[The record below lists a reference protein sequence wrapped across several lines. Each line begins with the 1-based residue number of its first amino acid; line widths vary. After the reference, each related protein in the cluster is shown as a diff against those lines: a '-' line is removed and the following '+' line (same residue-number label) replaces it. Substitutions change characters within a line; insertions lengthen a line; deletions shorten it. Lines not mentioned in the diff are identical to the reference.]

1 MLDSFIVKGNS
12 MAPAIQA
19 GDYVF
24 VNKMAFRREAG
35 PERKDIVVGK
45 FRHLE
50 GITAIKRVIGLSG
63 EWVFI
68 EKGEIFVAPDRDGE
82 RTPVGRLDS
91 ESYMES
97 LAEDFSYRLDPY
109 EYFLIGDNG
118 LNSVDSRELGPADIY
133 SLRGRVVKVF
143 RPQNMSFVDF

>member
-1 MLDSFIVKGNS
+1 
-12 MAPAIQA
+12 MAPVIQA

-24 VNKMAFRREAG
+24 VNKMAFGAVG
-35 PERKDIVVGK
+35 PERNDIVVGK

-50 GITAIKRVIGLSG
+50 GITAIKRVIGLPG

-68 EKGEIFVAPDRDGE
+68 EKGEIFVALDRDSE

-91 ESYMES
+91 ESYAGS

-118 LNSVDSRELGPADIY
+118 LTSVDSRELGPVDIY

-143 RPQNMSFVDF
+143 RPKNLGFIDF